1 MKVHTKEQLGI
12 MVIIAIV
19 LCSIS
24 FYGGMRYAG
33 SRSNNRAIPGQFGM
47 MQNGE
52 KLGGSRAGIMR
63 GGFGMVSGEIL
74 SKDAKS
80 ITVKDRTGGSKIIF
94 LGSST
99 EVMKS
104 ALGTMDDLAVGT
116 SVITNGTTNADG
128 SITATSI
135 QIRPAGTPM
144 GIPVRS
150 SE

>member
-1 MKVHTKEQLGI
+1 MKQRTTKH
-12 MVIIAIV
+12 IAIIV
-19 LCSIS
+19 AAAIILCGLS
-24 FYGGMRYAG
+24 FSGGMKYAA

-104 ALGTMDDLAVGT
+104 AQGTMDDLAVGT